1 MASRAARHILGSPI
15 VIASTQGVIR
25 GEDDD
30 QCCSDLRRPCSARF
44 GLLAWTS
51 SVTPLLVPS
60 SREAQCY
67 CHFLAKRA
75 NAARWVDGDPAYRRD
90 RASTEEVDGFC
101 AAHARLARGRP
112 CKFMQNENLITRS
125 ASLLG
130 GHSSGSGSA
139 APPDGTSYLSLISA
153 ALSSPPP
160 LSRPQRAW
168 TGPP

>member
-1 MASRAARHILGSPI
+1 MLLRVLGPVRPACLDLVGDAAVGSVVSRGA
-15 VIASTQGVIR
+15 V
-25 GEDDD
+25 
-30 QCCSDLRRPCSARF
+30 LR
-44 GLLAWTS
+44 L
-51 SVTPLLVPS
+51 
-60 SREAQCY
+60 Y
-67 CHFLAKRA
+67 CHFRC
-75 NAARWVDGDPAYRRD
+75 VPSPSGC
-90 RASTEEVDGFC
+90 TEEDDGFC